1 MTVRVGAGIFY
12 SQDTGNPVFDMARNL
27 AGRVINT
34 ANTSTHDL
42 TFEHPFT
49 TSQNV
54 CNVPVPPYVCITS
67 PFVLGNDYHRR
78 TPYVEQYELNIQRQ
92 LSQNT
97 ALEIG
102 YLGTQG
108 HRLERIQYFNQ
119 PTPGPGST
127 ASRSPWP
134 EFGFVQ
140 EVIGLV
146 NSNYN
151 SLAVKLT
158 RRMSNGFTYLL
169 GYTLSKSIDN
179 GSGERVIGT
188 DNIDAQNEYCMQ
200 CERGLSI
207 FDQRQRFVASTLY
220 QLPFGRGRAFMNHGL
235 AGALA
240 GGWDL
245 GMIWTM
251 ASGSPVNIYSG
262 KDQSNTGVGQDRPN
276 VVAGQT
282 WKLSNPTPN
291 EWFNVQAFALQPLY
305 TFGNLGRNVV
315 IGPPLFTVDSSIK
328 KDFKFTEGRYVQ
340 LRLDAFNIL
349 NHPNFGV
356 PGNSVNAN
364 RLDANGVPIPGTGSF
379 GRITSTKTGVD
390 MRQLQVSL
398 KVVF

>member
-1 MTVRVGAGIFY
+1 
-12 SQDTGNPVFDMARNL
+12 
-27 AGRVINT
+27 
-34 ANTSTHDL
+34 
-42 TFEHPFT
+42 
-49 TSQNV
+49 
-54 CNVPVPPYVCITS
+54 VCITS

-78 TPYVEQYELNIQRQ
+78 TPYVEQYELNVQRQ
-92 LSQNT
+92 LSKNT
-97 ALEIG
+97 ALEVG

-119 PTPGPGST
+119 PNPGPGST

-158 RRMSNGFTYLL
+158 RRMSSGFTYLL
-169 GYTLSKSIDN
+169 GYTFSKSIDD
-179 GSGERVIGT
+179 GSGERIIGT
-188 DNIDAQNEYCMQ
+188 DNIDAQNEYCIK
-200 CERGLSI
+200 CERGLSS

-220 QLPFGRGRAFMNHGL
+220 ELPLGRGRTFLNHGL
-235 AGALA
+235 VGALA

-251 ASGSPVNIYSG
+251 ASGSPVDIYSG

-276 VVAGQT
+276 VVPGQA
-282 WKLSNPTPN
+282 WHLSNPTPKQ
-291 EWFNVQAFALQPLY
+291 WFNVQAFALQPQF

-315 IGPPLFTVDSSIK
+315 IGPRLFDVDSTIK
-328 KDFKFTEGRYVQ
+328 KDFKFTERRYLQ
-340 LRLDAFNIL
+340 LRLDAFNTF
-349 NHPNFGV
+349 NHPNFGD
-356 PGNSVNAN
+356 PGNRVNAN
-364 RLDANGVPIPGTGSF
+364 QLDASGVPIPGAGSF

-390 MRQLQVSL
+390 MRELQVSL